1 MTFREMRESDLPELG
16 RLYAGAFNAAPWFDK
31 WTEET
36 AARRISDILHTPG
49 AFGLVAEEDGV
60 LTGMAA
66 GAAEQYFDGVVF
78 QLKELC
84 VRCDLRRHGIGTA
97 LMAELEKRLRGMGI
111 RSALL
116 FTSEED
122 LPFYRIQGYHQ
133 INGMVMLDKEL

>member
-1 MTFREMRESDLPELG
+1 MTFREMREDDLPELG

-31 WTEET
+31 WTEKT

-49 AFGLVAEEDGV
+49 AFGLVSEEGGA

-66 GAAEQYFDGVVF
+66 GCAEQYFDGVVF

-84 VRCDLRRHGIGTA
+84 VRSDLRRQGIGTA
-97 LMAELEKRLRGMGI
+97 LMEEFERHLRGMGI

-122 LPFYRIQGYHQ
+122 LSFYRGQGYHR
-133 INGMVMLDKEL
+133 IDGMMMLDKEL